1 VSFVAAA
8 HFAHVDVGIMAGAV
22 GRLAD
27 DQENAILAAFV
38 DEAMAVAVI
47 LGKGGDIARM
57 AAVPAAL
64 PSPAYWY
71 G

>member
-1 VSFVAAA
+1 
-8 HFAHVDVGIMAGAV
+8 MAGAV